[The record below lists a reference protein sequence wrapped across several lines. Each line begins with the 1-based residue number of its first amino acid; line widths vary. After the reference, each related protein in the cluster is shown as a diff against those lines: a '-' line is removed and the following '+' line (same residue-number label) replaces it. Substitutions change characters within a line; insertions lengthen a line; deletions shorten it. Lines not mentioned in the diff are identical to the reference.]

1 MSQDFPRLSADDVIA
16 ELGRRFREPARDR
29 RVYCVLG
36 TYHELDKFVPSIQEL
51 CGRNSFGDTDNRVA
65 FFDINRSLL
74 EHLRSEGVLEKALV
88 LAEALRNKEL
98 TRMVEEAWHNWLS
111 SNIKMHRGLV
121 LAGFELFYAYL
132 DSNALALVRQYAI
145 NGKHICLVLPGAE
158 MDHLVWAFDETQEYR
173 RQVTGLVSEW
183 TYVLE
188 GDRHDD
194 HI

>member
-1 MSQDFPRLSADDVIA
+1 
-16 ELGRRFREPARDR
+16 
-29 RVYCVLG
+29 
-36 TYHELDKFVPSIQEL
+36 
-51 CGRNSFGDTDNRVA
+51 
-65 FFDINRSLL
+65 
-74 EHLRSEGVLEKALV
+74 
-88 LAEALRNKEL
+88 
-98 TRMVEEAWHNWLS
+98 MVEEAWHNWLS

-158 MDHLVWAFDETQEYR
+158 RDHLVWAFDETQEYR

-194 HI
+194 HT